1 MLVSQSYAIF
11 NIILMQIAKNKDS
24 KTQTLWIYISK
35 KINTKYFYDT
45 EENIIIHYLLTQ
57 MIYKGII
64 VRCEMSRFFMSQNDK
79 NDKMTLRKTRHLASL
94 VHSS

>member
-1 MLVSQSYAIF
+1 
-11 NIILMQIAKNKDS
+11 MQKIKIQKR
-24 KTQTLWIYISK
+24 KYYGYIYQK